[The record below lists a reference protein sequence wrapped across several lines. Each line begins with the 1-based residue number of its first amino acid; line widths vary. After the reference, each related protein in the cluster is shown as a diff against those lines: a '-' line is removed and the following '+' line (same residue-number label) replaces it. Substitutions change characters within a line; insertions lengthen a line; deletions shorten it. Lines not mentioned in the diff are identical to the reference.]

1 MNQRYYVLLIA
12 LTLGVGWTALS
23 YLWMAES
30 KIAAMDAKQNRQ
42 RLVVLAADIE
52 QLKSQADQAQ
62 YGVDAEDLGGKSAR
76 SLCTSAGIPID
87 RISEIV
93 PRRTRVSNSSSYDRE
108 EIVFRLREITVG
120 QVVRLMIEAENAGK
134 AFVSSGFQLSPS
146 NRGGINADSTSRET
160 WDAEVT
166 LTRLVFITKSP
177 SEGSGKP

>member
-108 EIVFRLREITVG
+108 EIVFRSCR
-120 QVVRLMIEAENAGK
+120 RNWA
-134 AFVSSGFQLSPS
+134 
-146 NRGGINADSTSRET
+146 R
-160 WDAEVT
+160 
-166 LTRLVFITKSP
+166 
-177 SEGSGKP
+177 